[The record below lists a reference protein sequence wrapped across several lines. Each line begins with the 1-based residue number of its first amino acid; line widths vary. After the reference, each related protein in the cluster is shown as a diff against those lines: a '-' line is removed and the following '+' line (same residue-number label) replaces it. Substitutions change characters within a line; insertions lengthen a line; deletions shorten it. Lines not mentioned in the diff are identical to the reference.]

1 MSSLYKLFSVPSTKN
16 VLAIR
21 NAATFQECRSLE
33 KQNNTL
39 RTMYLN
45 GDTNITPTVKEFG
58 AKHFKVML
66 YCNMVRDIANV
77 RS

>member
-16 VLAIR
+16 VLVIR
-21 NAATFQECRSLE
+21 NAATFQELRSLQ

-45 GDTNITPTVKEFG
+45 GDTNITPTVKEFE
-58 AKHFKVML
+58 AQHLQVML
-66 YCNMVRDIANV
+66 YCNRLRDIANV